1 MTYRSGG
8 VLKGEVTGGKEALPD
23 LSVWCLSSQD
33 EVELFPEPTPQ
44 HSLSESEGGTVGVNK
59 VQRPSSPWS
68 AGVYPA
74 KCQAHGCLVLQLSGI
89 LYCWG
94 LERG

>member
-59 VQRPSSPWS
+59 VS
-68 AGVYPA
+68 
-74 KCQAHGCLVLQLSGI
+74 
-89 LYCWG
+89 
-94 LERG
+94 LEC